1 MSVTDRM
8 PYSLK
13 RDGGTVT
20 DCEAEPIQA
29 PGCIQGH
36 GILIVVRAS
45 DLTIL
50 QVSENCAEFFDRGPT
65 DLLGQKFET
74 LFRPELVERL
84 RWLLEHEPVE
94 RNPLYVATLE
104 PRPRGLTT
112 VSLDLSVHFTQRM
125 TFRKAPAIS
134 SKKSRSRRYRTPRV
148 RWRSSCRW

>member
-1 MSVTDRM
+1 MSVTDRT

-13 RDGGTVT
+13 RDGRKIT

-36 GILIVVRAS
+36 GVLIAVRAS

-50 QVSENCAEFFDRGPT
+50 QVSENCAEFFGRGPT
-65 DLLGQKFET
+65 DLLGQRSET

-84 RWLLEHEPVE
+84 RWLLKHEPVE

-104 PRPRGLTT
+104 LRPGGLTT
-112 VSLDLSVHFTQRM
+112 VSLDL
-125 TFRKAPAIS
+125 
-134 SKKSRSRRYRTPRV
+134 
-148 RWRSSCRW
+148 